1 MWQLEESVQFPT
13 HLFLLFQIKADQ
25 LAVTKISERGKKQK
39 KNWTTVWSELT
50 SEQLTFYKQQQQTA
64 TNQVLQFCLP
74 LSFDVLW
81 FNLMSSY
88 ILQDVFVFLTVVLL
102 ISRDVRWTRSH

>member
-1 MWQLEESVQFPT
+1 MSPTPPLLPPPEGLRVAGVGPVPTRLFPC
-13 HLFLLFQIKADQ
+13 FQIKAEQ

-50 SEQLTFYKQQQQTA
+50 SDQLTFYKQQQTA
-64 TNQVLQFCLP
+64 ANQVVEFSLP

-81 FNLMSSY
+81 FALMSSDVP
-88 ILQDVFVFLTVVLL
+88 LDVFV
-102 ISRDVRWTRSH
+102 